1 MAIPARRKRKQ
12 DKEPQLSFWARHQ
25 LKMVKSAF
33 VIFVCSLVAFFAYQ
47 LHVSYQDYIN
57 PEHVYGEWIEIGAPL
72 IKPNALF
79 LPPMGCIEIIV

>member
-47 LHVSYQDYIN
+47 LHVSYQD
-57 PEHVYGEWIEIGAPL
+57 
-72 IKPNALF
+72 
-79 LPPMGCIEIIV
+79 

>member
-25 LKMVKSAF
+25 LKMVK
-33 VIFVCSLVAFFAYQ
+33 VRSLFCLQFGGFFAYQ

-57 PEHVYGEWIEIGAPL
+57 PEHVYGEWIEIGAPPYQTERL
-72 IKPNALF
+72 I